1 MGFADLL
8 EEVSHMIT
16 VKIAE
21 RTCPGRPDV
30 MQVCN
35 VHLLSHPVVM
45 VRWAVSAG
53 TSGSM

>member
-16 VKIAE
+16 VTLAAH
-21 RTCPGRPDV
+21 TCPGSPDV

-35 VHLLSHPVVM
+35 MHFLSRPVVM